1 MSELGDGEVKPQT
14 AFRKP
19 IQLFFQPSSYFPLS
33 PSLTQTVKLKRLLQ
47 AKRHS
52 LPDSCSERPSIRRL
66 GRRRQNN
73 GLLWQ
78 VFVAVL
84 PPLIKLFK
92 PHYSEPTINTTPPTP
107 GHLSLIVGRVQKRT
121 RTRTMMNVAEPATV
135 VEKSVT
141 GSDRKSTPEV
151 RARLPVFA
159 LS

>member
-1 MSELGDGEVKPQT
+1 MKVGFSWTVLGRTSLRFKIQTLRSGPTVDAGVSSARVRQTRTGLRGQEVMSELGDGEVKPQT

-84 PPLIKLFK
+84 PPVNQTL
-92 PHYSEPTINTTPPTP
+92 
-107 GHLSLIVGRVQKRT
+107 
-121 RTRTMMNVAEPATV
+121 
-135 VEKSVT
+135 
-141 GSDRKSTPEV
+141 
-151 RARLPVFA
+151 
-159 LS
+159 